1 MIDRFEGSTHTE
13 TKVSVLAQYLQ
24 SYTTAL
30 RNKGF
35 VLVYIDAFAGTG
47 RFAIDVGQG
56 GLFAEVVD
64 EEGVV
69 SRPGSARIAIMTVPA
84 FDLIVLIEKEKKS
97 VAALEALRDE
107 CGSGRVKIVRGEAN
121 ETVLKLCK
129 GVPWQVGRNLP
140 KGMRAVI
147 FLDPFGVNVDW
158 TTIVEIG
165 KTGAID
171 LWFLLNVEG
180 IGRLLARDFERI
192 SASSRAR
199 LDRLFGGDWWQ
210 AEFYI
215 RRDSGVRLD
224 GSIES
229 RTTRETPPKHIEQAY
244 IERMKA
250 HFGYVHPTGLRLYKG
265 NRHSFTLLF
274 AVANRSE
281 KAKDAAKSMA
291 TWIIDNAGL
300 VKRRGKRQAIVSGQ
314 MEML

>member
-1 MIDRFEGSTHTE
+1 MMDRFQGSSHTE

-30 RNKGF
+30 RDKGF
-35 VLVYIDAFAGTG
+35 ALVYIDAFAGTG

-56 GLFAEVVD
+56 GMFAEVVD

-69 SRPGSARIAIMTVPA
+69 SRPGSARIAIMTRPA
-84 FDLIVLIEKEKKS
+84 FDVIVLIEKEKKS
-97 VAALEALRDE
+97 VVALEALRNE
-107 CGSGRVKIVRGEAN
+107 CGSECVKVISGEAN
-121 ETVLKLCK
+121 ATVLKLCK

-140 KGMRAVI
+140 RGMRAVM

-158 TTIVEIG
+158 STIVEIG

-199 LDRLFGGDWWQ
+199 LDRLFGGDWWRV
-210 AEFYI
+210 EFYT
-215 RRDSGVRLD
+215 RRDSQARLD
-224 GSIES
+224 GSIDS
-229 RTTRETPPKHIEQAY
+229 RTTRETPPEHIEQAY

-265 NRHSFTLLF
+265 SRHSFTLLF

-281 KAKDAAKSMA
+281 KAKAAAKSMA
-291 TWIIDNAGL
+291 TWIIDNAGRT
-300 VKRRGKRQAIVSGQ
+300 KRRGKKHAVVPGQ